1 MAVKLLNPGT
11 TFHVTVQPLVMMTFV
26 MQDGCSSLIAA
37 SFHGHVDVVK
47 TLLEAGANINQA
59 MKVQ

>member
-1 MAVKLLNPGT
+1 MNHFSRDSPASGYDDICIAEWWSPLN
-11 TFHVTVQPLVMMTFV
+11 
-26 MQDGCSSLIAA
+26 AA
-37 SFHGHVDVVK
+37 SRNRHLGVVK